1 MPDVLAV
8 AQFIGQ
14 PLHIVVI
21 REVIEPGIVAE
32 ALQTPHGMGDL
43 EIVVVVV
50 AAPQTLMQFV
60 VGNGVEHLRVGPAAV
75 VAVDDLAHQPELR
88 LHLVGNAA
96 QALMKSKSSTSAASR
111 RMPSMSNSSTQKRMV
126 SKW

>member
-50 AAPQTLMQFV
+50 ATPQTLMQFV
-60 VGNGVEHLRVGPAAV
+60 VGDGVEMCIRDRSSRRPR
-75 VAVDDLAHQPELR
+75 Q
-88 LHLVGNAA
+88 NAEY
-96 QALMKSKSSTSAASR
+96 SAAFSADGIF
-111 RMPSMSNSSTQKRMV
+111 
-126 SKW
+126 